1 MTNILLLAN
10 TTAILLEIV
19 VFIYRTNKKP
29 TVMCEVMAE
38 GIKFTNTENEQCFS
52 KDALDIYRS
61 VITEPNK
68 WYLTEHNL
76 INDEKN
82 IKIWACNGVESRLF
96 CSSGGAVITSEK
108 SVTDKNKP
116 LTYYDKILFD
126 KIIAAYKE
134 RQPKL
139 ITKFFI

>member
-1 MTNILLLAN
+1 
-10 TTAILLEIV
+10 
-19 VFIYRTNKKP
+19 
-29 TVMCEVMAE
+29 MAE
-38 GIKFTNTENEQCFS
+38 GIKFSNTEVEQCFS
-52 KDALDIYRS
+52 KDALDIYKS

-82 IKIWACNGVESRLF
+82 IRIWASNGIELRKYCDSI
-96 CSSGGAVITSEK
+96 GAVITTEPN
-108 SVTDKNKP
+108 VVHKNKA

-126 KIIAAYKE
+126 RIIKSYRE